1 MTSLMELAQ
10 RTQASLRE
18 QRAAKVDAARD
29 EQLVILHNAAMAL
42 ALDLKTAIQAGE
54 TETGAWVY
62 PVTQK
67 GVDIKDVGGKPVEH
81 SDGAAFERELTR
93 RLAEPELEV
102 VLLHGMTH
110 LVVRLRG
117 WP

>member
-10 RTQASLRE
+10 RTKASLRE
-18 QRAAKVDAARD
+18 QRAAEFDAARE
-29 EQLVILHNAAMAL
+29 EQLVILHSASMAL

-54 TETGAWVY
+54 LETRCS
-62 PVTQK
+62 PRTQK
-67 GVDIKDVGGKPVEH
+67 GVDIKDVGGKTVAH
-81 SDGAAFERELTR
+81 SDGAAFERELTK
-93 RLAEPELEV
+93 RLGEPELEV
-102 VLLHGMTH
+102 VLFFGMTH